1 MPIIIKRYISLITIN
16 RYHDIVITVTL
27 IDQSLEVV
35 AFIREAL
42 GLSPDARADDV
53 AALYQ
58 SMEMEL
64 PLQPDIVFNEDER
77 LYFVEVKSNV
87 TSIDT
92 IARMQLLREL
102 WYRRRSNWPLVEL
115 VLAAKTIRPRE
126 EQLARELDIRVIK
139 LPRTLGSPLQSEFKP
154 SKSKITSEKSWKI
167 VSRLLKEK
175 STSIRQLALKEDV
188 SYGWAHK
195 TVEML
200 ISQNIAKKND
210 SYVQISD
217 VKKLLNG
224 IAWERPIKNLS
235 IAEVSMQFSDS
246 IPAARD
252 ITYMLSDQNV
262 PFAFTGYTAGGL
274 YTGYAV
280 RQDAV
285 YLYLDKKNLDIFTEL
300 FKTAS
305 YEPGRNCIRAWI
317 YAPDR
322 DVFTDTQQK
331 EGITVVSPAQTLL
344 DLAGFGYSAMD
355 LTKVMVDMYDAL

>member
-1 MPIIIKRYISLITIN
+1 VII
-16 RYHDIVITVTL
+16 VTS
-27 IDQSLEVV
+27 IDQSPEVV

-42 GLSPDARADDV
+42 GLSPEARTDDI

-58 SMEMEL
+58 AMEMEL
-64 PLQPDIVFNEDER
+64 PLQPDIVFKEDER

-102 WYRRRSNWPLVEL
+102 WYRRKPDRPPVEL
-115 VLAAKTIRPRE
+115 VIAAKTIRPRE
-126 EQLARELDIRVIK
+126 ELLARELGIRVIK
-139 LPRTLGSPLQSEFKP
+139 LPRTLGPPLQSEFKP
-154 SKSKITSEKSWKI
+154 SKSKITSEKSWKV

-175 STSIRQLALKEDV
+175 STSIRQLALKENV

-195 TVEML
+195 TIEML

-224 IAWERPIKNLS
+224 IAWERSMKNLNV
-235 IAEVSMQFSDS
+235 AEIPVSFSDS

-252 ITYMLSDQNV
+252 ITYMLSEQNV

-285 YLYLDKKNLDIFTEL
+285 YLYLDKENLDLFTEL
-300 FKTAS
+300 FKTPFNES
-305 YEPGRNCIRAWI
+305 NWNSIRAWI

-322 DVFTDTQQK
+322 DVFTNRQQK

-355 LTKVMVDMYDAL
+355 LTKAMVDMYDAL

>member
-1 MPIIIKRYISLITIN
+1 MII
-16 RYHDIVITVTL
+16 VTS
-27 IDQSLEVV
+27 IDQSPEVV

-42 GLSPDARADDV
+42 GLSPEAGTDDI
-53 AALYQ
+53 ATLHPA
-58 SMEMEL
+58 MEMEL
-64 PLQPDIVFNEDER
+64 PLQPDIVFKDGDR
-77 LYFVEVKSNV
+77 LYFVEVKANV
-87 TSIDT
+87 ISIDT

-102 WYRRRSNWPLVEL
+102 WHRRKPDRLPVEL
-115 VLAAKTIRPRE
+115 VLAARTIRPRE
-126 EQLARELDIRVIK
+126 EQLARELDIRVIR
-139 LPRTLGSPLQSEFKP
+139 LPRTLGPPLQSKFKP
-154 SKSKITSEKSWKI
+154 SKSRITSEKSWKI

-175 STSIRQLALKEDV
+175 CTSIRQLALQENV

-200 ISQNIAKKND
+200 MSQGIAKKNN
-210 SYVQISD
+210 SYVQIGD

-235 IAEVSMQFSDS
+235 IAEIPTSFSDS

-252 ITYMLSDQNV
+252 ITYMLSDQDV

-285 YLYLDKKNLDIFTEL
+285 YLYLDKKNLALFREL
-300 FKTAS
+300 FETPFNES
-305 YEPGRNCIRAWI
+305 NRNSIRAWI

-322 DVFTDTQQK
+322 DVFTNRQQK

-355 LTKVMVDMYDAL
+355 LTKAMVDMYDAL

>member
-1 MPIIIKRYISLITIN
+1 
-16 RYHDIVITVTL
+16 
-27 IDQSLEVV
+27 
-35 AFIREAL
+35 
-42 GLSPDARADDV
+42 
-53 AALYQ
+53 
-58 SMEMEL
+58 MEL
-64 PLQPDIVFNEDER
+64 PLQPDIVFREHGR
-77 LYFVEVKSNV
+77 LYFIEIKANV
-87 TSIDT
+87 ASIDT

-102 WYRRRSNWPLVEL
+102 WHRRGLDRSLVEM
-115 VLAAKTIRPRE
+115 VIAARTIRPRE
-126 EQLARELDIRVIK
+126 EQIAKELDIRVIK
-139 LPRTLGSPLQSEFKP
+139 LPWTLGPPLKNEFRT

-175 STSIRQLALKEDV
+175 STSIRQLALQENV

-200 ISQNIAKKND
+200 MNQNIAKRND
-210 SYVQISD
+210 SYVRISD

-224 IAWERPIKNLS
+224 VAWERPMKNLN
-235 IAEVSMQFSDS
+235 IAEIPIQFSDS
-246 IPAARD
+246 IPAAKD
-252 ITYMLSDQNV
+252 ITSILSDQNV

-285 YLYLDKKNLDIFTEL
+285 YLYLDRKNLDLFTEF
-300 FKTAS
+300 FKTPFNES
-305 YEPGRNCIRAWI
+305 DKSSIRAWI

-322 DVFTDTQQK
+322 DVYTDTQQK

-355 LTKVMVDMYDAL
+355 LTIAMVDRFDAL

>member
-1 MPIIIKRYISLITIN
+1 MII
-16 RYHDIVITVTL
+16 VTS
-27 IDQSLEVV
+27 IDQSPEVV

-53 AALYQ
+53 AVLYQ
-58 SMEMEL
+58 AMEIEL
-64 PLQPDIVFNEDER
+64 PLQPDIVFKDGDR

-92 IARMQLLREL
+92 IGRMQLLREL
-102 WYRRRSNWPLVEL
+102 WYRRRSNWHPVEL
-115 VLAAKTIRPRE
+115 VIAAKTIRSRE
-126 EQLARELDIRVIK
+126 EQLARELSIQIVK
-139 LPRTLGSPLQSEFKP
+139 LPWTLGPPLQPEFKP
-154 SKSKITSEKSWKI
+154 SKSRITSEKSWKI

-175 STSIRQLALKEDV
+175 STSIRQLALKEGV

-217 VKKLLNG
+217 LKKLLNG
-224 IAWERPIKNLS
+224 IAWERPMKNLS
-235 IAEVSMQFSDS
+235 LAEIPVSFGDS
-246 IPAARD
+246 IPAAKD
-252 ITYMLSDQNV
+252 ISSMLSEQNV

-285 YLYLDKKNLDIFTEL
+285 YLYLDKKNLDLFTEF
-300 FKTAS
+300 FKTSS
-305 YEPGRNCIRAWI
+305 YEPDRSSIRAWI

-322 DVFTDTQQK
+322 DVYTDTRQK
-331 EGITVVSPAQTLL
+331 EGITVVSPAQSLL

-355 LTKVMVDMYDAL
+355 LTKAMVEMYDAL

>member
-1 MPIIIKRYISLITIN
+1 MILTE
-16 RYHDIVITVTL
+16 
-27 IDQSLEVV
+27 QSQEVV

-42 GLSPDARADDV
+42 DLSPRAANIDTED
-53 AALYQ
+53 LYNLF
-58 SMEMEL
+58 SLEL
-64 PLQPDIVFNEDER
+64 PLQPDLVFRDYER
-77 LYFVEVKSNV
+77 LYFVEIKSKIA
-87 TSIDT
+87 SIDT

-102 WYRRRSNWPLVEL
+102 WHRRGPDRPPVEM
-115 VLAAKTIRPRE
+115 VIAARAIRPRE
-126 EQLARELDIRVIK
+126 EQLARELEIRVIK
-139 LPRTLGSPLQSEFKP
+139 VPWTLTSPIKNDFRP
-154 SKSKITSEKSWKI
+154 SKSKITTDKSWKI

-175 STSIRQLALKEDV
+175 STSIRQLALQENV

-195 TVEML
+195 TVETLMN
-200 ISQNIAKKND
+200 QNIAKKND

-224 IAWERPIKNLS
+224 IAWERPMKNLN
-235 IAEVSMQFSDS
+235 IAEIPMQFGDS

-252 ITYMLSDQNV
+252 ITHMLSDQKV

-285 YLYLDKKNLDIFTEL
+285 YLYLDRKDLDLFVEIFKEPSKEL
-300 FKTAS
+300 N
-305 YEPGRNCIRAWI
+305 RNSIRAWI

-322 DVFTDTQQK
+322 DVFTNTQQK
-331 EGITVVSPAQTLL
+331 EGITVVSPPQTLL

-355 LTKVMVDMYDAL
+355 LTKAMVDRYDTL

>member
-1 MPIIIKRYISLITIN
+1 
-16 RYHDIVITVTL
+16 
-27 IDQSLEVV
+27 
-35 AFIREAL
+35 
-42 GLSPDARADDV
+42 
-53 AALYQ
+53 
-58 SMEMEL
+58 
-64 PLQPDIVFNEDER
+64 
-77 LYFVEVKSNV
+77 
-87 TSIDT
+87 
-92 IARMQLLREL
+92 
-102 WYRRRSNWPLVEL
+102 
-115 VLAAKTIRPRE
+115 
-126 EQLARELDIRVIK
+126 VIK
-139 LPRTLGSPLQSEFKP
+139 LPRTLGPPLQSEFKP
-154 SKSKITSEKSWKI
+154 SKSRITSEKSWKI

-175 STSIRQLALKEDV
+175 STSIRQLALKEGV

-224 IAWERPIKNLS
+224 IAWERPMKNLS
-235 IAEVSMQFSDS
+235 IAEIPVSFSDS

-252 ITYMLSDQNV
+252 ITYMLSEQNV

-285 YLYLDKKNLDIFTEL
+285 YLYLDKKNLDLFTET
-300 FKTAS
+300 FKTS
-305 YEPGRNCIRAWI
+305 FYESNRNSIRAWI

-322 DVFTDTQQK
+322 DVFTDTRQK
-331 EGITVVSPAQTLL
+331 EDITVVSPAQALL

-355 LTKVMVDMYDAL
+355 LTKAMVEMYDAL

>member
-1 MPIIIKRYISLITIN
+1 M
-16 RYHDIVITVTL
+16 VITVTP
-27 IDQSLEVV
+27 IDQSPEVV

-58 SMEMEL
+58 SMETEL
-64 PLQPDIVFNEDER
+64 PLQPDIVFKEDER
-77 LYFVEVKSNV
+77 LYFVEVKLNV

-102 WYRRRSNWPLVEL
+102 WHRREPGRPPVEL
-115 VLAAKTIRPRE
+115 VLAARTIRPRE
-126 EQLARELDIRVIK
+126 EQLARELGIRVIK
-139 LPRTLGSPLQSEFKP
+139 LPRTLGPPLQSEFKP
-154 SKSKITSEKSWKI
+154 SKSRITSEKSWKI

-175 STSIRQLALKEDV
+175 STSIRQLALKEGV

-224 IAWERPIKNLS
+224 IAWERPMKNMS
-235 IAEVSMQFSDS
+235 IAEIPTSFSDS

-252 ITYMLSDQNV
+252 ITSMLSDQNV

-280 RQDAV
+280 RQDAI
-285 YLYLDKKNLDIFTEL
+285 YLYLDRKNLNLFSEL
-300 FKTAS
+300 FKAPFNKS
-305 YEPGRNCIRAWI
+305 NRNCIRAWI

-322 DVFTDTQQK
+322 DIFTDTQQK

-355 LTKVMVDMYDAL
+355 LTKALVNIYDAL

>member
-1 MPIIIKRYISLITIN
+1 MVLTEQNPK
-16 RYHDIVITVTL
+16 
-27 IDQSLEVV
+27 VV
-35 AFIREAL
+35 AFIRDAL
-42 GLSPDARADDV
+42 GLPPGAESVDIATMYDTLR
-53 AALYQ
+53 
-58 SMEMEL
+58 MEL
-64 PLQPDIVFNEDER
+64 PLQPDIVFQEHGR
-77 LYFVEVKSNV
+77 LYFVEVKANV
-87 TSIDT
+87 ASIDT

-102 WYRRRSNWPLVEL
+102 WHRRGLDRSLVET
-115 VLAAKTIRPRE
+115 VIAARTIRPRE
-126 EQLARELDIRVIK
+126 EDLARELGIRVIK
-139 LPRTLGSPLQSEFKP
+139 LPRTLGPPLKNDFNP
-154 SKSKITSEKSWKI
+154 SKSRITSEKSWKV

-175 STSIRQLALKEDV
+175 STSIRQLALRENV

-200 ISQNIAKKND
+200 MSQNIAKKND

-224 IAWERPIKNLS
+224 IAWERPMKNLN
-235 IAEVSMQFSDS
+235 IAEVPMQFDGS

-252 ITYMLSDQNV
+252 ITSMLSYENV

-285 YLYLDKKNLDIFTEL
+285 YLYLDKKNLDRFTEI
-300 FKTAS
+300 FKTFS
-305 YEPGRNCIRAWI
+305 NEPNQSSIRAWI

-322 DVFTDTQQK
+322 DVFTGTQQK

-355 LTKVMVDMYDAL
+355 LTRAMVEMYAAL

>member
-1 MPIIIKRYISLITIN
+1 MILVAS
-16 RYHDIVITVTL
+16 
-27 IDQSLEVV
+27 IDQPPEVV

-42 GLSPDARADDV
+42 GLSPEARSDDIGT
-53 AALYQ
+53 LYQ
-58 SMEMEL
+58 AMELEL
-64 PLQPDIVFNEDER
+64 PLQPDIVFKDGER

-102 WYRRRSNWPLVEL
+102 WHRREPDRSAVEL
-115 VLAAKTIRPRE
+115 VLATRTIRPRE
-126 EQLARELDIRVIK
+126 EQLARELGIRVIK
-139 LPRTLGSPLQSEFKP
+139 LPRTLGPALQSEFKP

-175 STSIRQLALKEDV
+175 CTSIRQLALQEDV

-195 TVEML
+195 TINVLM
-200 ISQNIAKKND
+200 SQGIAKKND

-224 IAWERPIKNLS
+224 IAWERPMKNLNV
-235 IAEVSMQFSDS
+235 AEIPISFSDS

-252 ITYMLSDQNV
+252 ITSMLSDQNV
-262 PFAFTGYTAGGL
+262 SFAFTGYTAGGL

-285 YLYLDKKNLDIFTEL
+285 YLYLDKKHLDLFREIF
-300 FKTAS
+300 S
-305 YEPGRNCIRAWI
+305 EPGRSSIRAWI

-322 DVFTDTQQK
+322 DVFTDTRQK

-344 DLAGFGYSAMD
+344 DLAGFGYSVMD
-355 LTKVMVDMYDAL
+355 LTRAMVDMYDTL

>member
-1 MPIIIKRYISLITIN
+1 M
-16 RYHDIVITVTL
+16 ITVTS
-27 IDQSLEVV
+27 IDQFPEVV

-42 GLSPDARADDV
+42 GLSPEARTDDIAV
-53 AALYQ
+53 LYQ
-58 SMEMEL
+58 AMELEL
-64 PLQPDIVFNEDER
+64 PLQPDIVFKDGER
-77 LYFVEVKSNV
+77 LYLVEVKSNV

-102 WYRRRSNWPLVEL
+102 WHRREPDRSAVEL
-115 VLAAKTIRPRE
+115 VLATRTIRPRE
-126 EQLARELDIRVIK
+126 EQLARELGIRVIK
-139 LPRTLGSPLQSEFKP
+139 LPRTLGPPLQSEFKP
-154 SKSKITSEKSWKI
+154 SKSRITSEKSWKI

-175 STSIRQLALKEDV
+175 STSIRQLALKEGV

-224 IAWERPIKNLS
+224 IAWERPMKNLS
-235 IAEVSMQFSDS
+235 IAEIPVSFSDS

-252 ITYMLSDQNV
+252 ITYMLSEQNV

-285 YLYLDKKNLDIFTEL
+285 YLYLDKKNLDLFTET
-300 FKTAS
+300 FKTS
-305 YEPGRNCIRAWI
+305 FYESNRNSIRAWI

-322 DVFTDTQQK
+322 DVFTDTRQK
-331 EGITVVSPAQTLL
+331 EDITVVSPAQALL

-355 LTKVMVDMYDAL
+355 LTKTMVEMYDAL

>member
-1 MPIIIKRYISLITIN
+1 MILTEQPP
-16 RYHDIVITVTL
+16 
-27 IDQSLEVV
+27 EVV

-42 GLSPDARADDV
+42 GLSPKAENIDTKD
-53 AALYQ
+53 LYNLFGL
-58 SMEMEL
+58 EL
-64 PLQPDIVFNEDER
+64 PLQPDLVFRDYKR
-77 LYFVEVKSNV
+77 FYFVEIKSKV
-87 TSIDT
+87 VSINT

-102 WYRRRSNWPLVEL
+102 WHRRGLNRPPVEM
-115 VLAAKTIRPRE
+115 VIATRTIRPRE
-126 EQLARELDIRVIK
+126 EQLARELEIRVIK
-139 LPRTLGSPLQSEFKP
+139 TPWALTSPLKGDFGP
-154 SKSKITSEKSWKI
+154 SKSKITTEKSWKI

-175 STSIRQLALKEDV
+175 STSIRQLALQENV

-195 TVEML
+195 TVETLMN
-200 ISQNIAKKND
+200 QNIAKKNG

-224 IAWERPIKNLS
+224 IAWERPMKNLNF
-235 IAEVSMQFSDS
+235 AEVPMQFGDS

-252 ITYMLSDQNV
+252 ITYMLSDQKV

-285 YLYLDKKNLDIFTEL
+285 YLYLDKKYLDLFTEI
-300 FKTAS
+300 FK
-305 YEPGRNCIRAWI
+305 EPSIELNRNSIRAWV

-322 DVFTDTQQK
+322 DVFTDTQQR

-355 LTKVMVDMYDAL
+355 LTKVMVDRYDTL